1 MVGAA
6 IGLGACRT
14 KPTVVGTTQAQAPS
28 PTVFAPVPAPTVPAP
43 TTPSPAASASPG
55 ARLHAAGKVAVDH
68 DGHLELISFQHWA
81 NDYGLDVF
89 GDDAPIRSTAS
100 AAAISK
106 RPRTR
111 GLPRSLR
118 VCYRREFLAAVGRNI

>member
-1 MVGAA
+1 MSLRGRWIVVAGLIVGAA

-55 ARLHAAGKVAVDH
+55 ARLH

-89 GDDAPIRSTAS
+89 GDAAPHPLYGFSC
-100 AAAISK
+100 
-106 RPRTR
+106 
-111 GLPRSLR
+111 G
-118 VCYRREFLAAVGRNI
+118 NI